1 VVSVLLFRLRQ
12 FAADLKDLARLIAP
26 LSGRAARNLMDA
38 RVAGHLRETEP
49 LARAS
54 AVVAAHGASDGD
66 LPRSRI
72 GPVPPPLLASIRQLM
87 LLRTVAVSAQT
98 AAIATSWAL
107 GVSLPLA
114 AMASVVAI
122 LVVLNVLTWIRLR
135 SSRRASHAE
144 IAAHLGTDLAALTA
158 LLFLSGGAANPFSLL
173 FVLHVVLIALLLPP
187 LAAASGTA
195 VVVACYVLLV
205 RFHTPLAMTT
215 GEPLAA
221 DLIGFGWGVSF
232 ALTAGISA
240 WFVIRIVA
248 TLREHDR
255 WLNEATQQALRD
267 DAVLRVGAL
276 AAGAAHE
283 LATPLTTMAV
293 IAGDIARSANSP
305 SLQQD
310 AGILTSQIKIC
321 RETIA
326 NLMAAAGHARAVG
339 GGRERLDRFLES
351 IATQC
356 RTMRPEA
363 NIVCDWSAI
372 LPVPEILGEQ
382 ALKQALLA
390 LLNNAVDASP
400 EDVQFAGRCDAN
412 ILRLSIADRGRGLPA
427 GNLGKLGR
435 TFFTTKPP
443 GKGAGIG
450 LVVAARAIERLRG
463 TLRWENRVDGGMR
476 VEVLL
481 PLDSLRVTAEA

>member
-1 VVSVLLFRLRQ
+1 
-12 FAADLKDLARLIAP
+12 
-26 LSGRAARNLMDA
+26 
-38 RVAGHLRETEP
+38 
-49 LARAS
+49 
-54 AVVAAHGASDGD
+54 
-66 LPRSRI
+66 
-72 GPVPPPLLASIRQLM
+72 
-87 LLRTVAVSAQT
+87 
-98 AAIATSWAL
+98 
-107 GVSLPLA
+107 
-114 AMASVVAI
+114 
-122 LVVLNVLTWIRLR
+122 
-135 SSRRASHAE
+135 
-144 IAAHLGTDLAALTA
+144 
-158 LLFLSGGAANPFSLL
+158 
-173 FVLHVVLIALLLPP
+173 
-187 LAAASGTA
+187 
-195 VVVACYVLLV
+195 
-205 RFHTPLAMTT
+205 MTT

-221 DLIGFGWGVSF
+221 DLIWLGWWVSF
-232 ALTAGISA
+232 TLTAGVSA

-255 WLNEATQQALRD
+255 WLNEATQRALRD

-283 LATPLTTMAV
+283 LATPLTTIAV

-310 AGILTSQIKIC
+310 ADILTSQIKIC

-351 IATQC
+351 IATRC

-363 NIVCDWSAI
+363 NIFCDWSGI

-382 ALKQALLA
+382 ALKEALLA

-412 ILRLSIADRGRGLPA
+412 ALRLSIADRGRGLPA
-427 GNLGKLGR
+427 GDLGKLGR

-443 GKGAGIG
+443 GKGAGLG

-476 VEVLL
+476 VEVSL